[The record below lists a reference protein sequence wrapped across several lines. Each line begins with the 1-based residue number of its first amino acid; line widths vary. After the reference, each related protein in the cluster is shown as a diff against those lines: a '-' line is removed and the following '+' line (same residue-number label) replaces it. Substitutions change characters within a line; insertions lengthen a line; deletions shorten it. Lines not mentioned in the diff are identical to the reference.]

1 MSRRR
6 WMKRLQWSERDCR
19 RLENLQSGHCSN
31 AIKQRNAVLSSASFM
46 NGAETKRRIS
56 AFCINSPS
64 CCRPALVAARPL
76 SALQFSVQEQTKR
89 QCLFLLQ
96 LFLLLLLF
104 LIIPPVCATQL
115 YGNEAAASCL
125 NAILKEFIDFQSEE
139 HCAYLLQV
147 PVALHRLRQFSLE
160 SG

>member
-1 MSRRR
+1 MNEEAAVIWETVGGSKPS
-6 WMKRLQWSERDCR
+6 KRPLFQC
-19 RLENLQSGHCSN
+19 NQ
-31 AIKQRNAVLSSASFM
+31 
-46 NGAETKRRIS
+46 AEKCCLIICLFHEWCWNKT

-64 CCRPALVAARPL
+64 CCRSALVAARPL

-89 QCLFLLQ
+89 QRLFLLQ